1 MSPYTGKDFYNREI
15 SWIEFNKRV
24 LSEAETVDNPLL
36 EKIKFLAIV
45 SSNFDEFFKVRVAGL
60 KAQDESNLE
69 LRDIAGL
76 LPKEQLS
83 MIKKD
88 VTKIIDK
95 QYKLYS
101 SIMDK
106 IKLEGKIS

>member
-1 MSPYTGKDFYNREI
+1 MSTYTGKDFYNREI

-24 LSEAETVDNPLL
+24 LSEAEANDNPLL

-69 LRDIAGL
+69 LRDIG
-76 LPKEQLS
+76 
-83 MIKKD
+83 M
-88 VTKIIDK
+88 KIIIG
-95 QYKLYS
+95 LF
-101 SIMDK
+101 
-106 IKLEGKIS
+106 